1 MSEAQFTRQVLAF
14 NQWKKDIIREAVR
27 FRTWLNGHHLM
38 TDDLKEQLDDAL
50 QQLIA
55 DQITVAFA
63 GEFSR
68 GKTELINAMFFS
80 QYGRRILPST
90 IGRTTMCPTELFY
103 DRRLD
108 KSYIRLLPV
117 ETRASDI
124 SIDNFKRL
132 PDKWKQIELDPNDPD
147 AMTMAFAEVA
157 ATKIVTGDIAAK
169 FGFDVN
175 ALEPAADGRF
185 SIPAWRHALISFRHP
200 LLQEGL
206 NIVDTPGLN
215 ALGYEPELTLSL
227 LPDAQAII
235 FLLSADTGV
244 TATDLE
250 IWKEHVSHL
259 GGRMHKGLFVV
270 INKIDLVWDDIEG
283 DDHVHKSIEKIR
295 KLSAQQLGVELD
307 KVITLSAK
315 MGLKAKIDR
324 DGALLARSCLD
335 QLEELI
341 ASGIIAEKEKL
352 LQATLVRALFGMI
365 QDARDAIA
373 GRVAAMTEQKRAIG
387 DNISNSQSEL
397 VALTRRTKQEQQF
410 FQRAQIVLKSGRA
423 LIETRLPV
431 LLSCVSSD
439 RLREHYN
446 GAKIVLERS
455 WTATGINESI
465 DHFFAALE
473 QDLQKLDSEAHSM
486 SQEIQRF
493 YVDCRTE
500 GLIGEMKLSAFSAK
514 EQLDSL
520 ERLHTQSGRY
530 QLRLT
535 KLASG
540 QGREGTRFFHALAE
554 KARDIYVA
562 AGRNAQHWCKDALNP
577 VIQKAVARRNL
588 LGEQM
593 QQLAKLSQAG
603 QTGQQRLAEV
613 ERILAEL
620 ERQHAMLDNSLAV
633 LKRPA
638 PQLAVSRIVTLES
651 KPLA

>member
-27 FRTWLNGHHLM
+27 FRTWLNEHHLM
-38 TDDLKEQLDDAL
+38 TDDLKEQIEDAL
-50 QQLIA
+50 QQLIS

-68 GKTELINAMFFS
+68 GKTELINALFFS
-80 QYGRRILPST
+80 QYGRRVLPST

-117 ETRASDI
+117 ETRASNV
-124 SIDNFKRL
+124 SIDSFKRL
-132 PDKWKQIELDPNDPD
+132 PDKWKHIDLDANDPD
-147 AMTMAFAEVA
+147 AMTKAFAEVA
-157 ATKIVTGDIAAK
+157 ATKIVSADVAAK
-169 FGFDVN
+169 YGFDVE

-227 LPDAQAII
+227 LPEAQAII

-250 IWKEHVSHL
+250 IWKEHISHL
-259 GGRMHKGLFVV
+259 GGRLHRGLFVV
-270 INKIDLVWDDIEG
+270 INKIDLVWGDIQGEE
-283 DDHVHKSIEKIR
+283 HVLQSIEKIR
-295 KLSAQQLGVELD
+295 RLSAKQLGVEPEN
-307 KVITLSAK
+307 VIALSAK
-315 MGLKAKIDR
+315 MGLKAKMDR
-324 DGALLARSCLD
+324 DMALLSHSCLD
-335 QLEELI
+335 QLEDLI
-341 ASGIIAEKEKL
+341 ASGIIAEKERL
-352 LQATLVRALFGMI
+352 LQATLVRSLFGLI
-365 QDARDAIA
+365 QDARDAV
-373 GRVAAMTEQKRAIG
+373 GSRVESMREQKKAIA
-387 DNISNSQSEL
+387 DNIADSQSEL

-423 LIETRLPV
+423 LIENRLPV
-431 LLSCVSSD
+431 LLSCVAPE
-439 RLREHYN
+439 RLREHYGN
-446 GAKIVLERS
+446 AKNTMDRS
-455 WTATGINESI
+455 WTANGVNEAI
-465 DHFFAALE
+465 DSFFAALE
-473 QDLQKLDSEAHSM
+473 QDLQKLDSEAKNM
-486 SQEIQRF
+486 TREIQKF
-493 YVDCRTE
+493 YTDCRAE
-500 GLIGEMKLSAFSAK
+500 GLIGDMKVPEFTAK
-514 EQLDSL
+514 EQLEAL
-520 ERLHTQSGRY
+520 EQLHSQSGRY

-535 KLASG
+535 RLASG
-540 QGREGTRFFHALAE
+540 QGKEGVRFFNALAE

-562 AGRNAQHWCKDALNP
+562 AGRNGQHWCKDALNP

-593 QQLAKLSQAG
+593 QQLATLSQAG
-603 QTGQQRLAEV
+603 QTGQQRLAEAHRML
-613 ERILAEL
+613 EEL
-620 ERQHAMLDNSLAV
+620 EHQYGMLDQSLEI

-638 PQLAVSRIVTLES
+638 PQLTSNRIVTL
-651 KPLA
+651 A

>member
-27 FRTWLNGHHLM
+27 FRNWLTEHNLM
-38 TDDLKEQLDDAL
+38 TDDLKQQIEDTL
-50 QQLIA
+50 QQLVS

-68 GKTELINAMFFS
+68 GKTELINALFFS
-80 QYGRRILPST
+80 QYGRRVLPST

-117 ETRASDI
+117 ETRASNV
-124 SIDNFKRL
+124 SIDSFKRL
-132 PDKWKQIELDPNDPD
+132 PDKWKHIDLDPNDPES
-147 AMTMAFAEVA
+147 MARAFSEVA
-157 ATKIVTGDIAAK
+157 ATKVVSAEIAAK
-169 FGFDVN
+169 YGFDVS
-175 ALEPAADGRF
+175 ALEPAAGDRF

-235 FLLSADTGV
+235 FMLSADTGV

-259 GGRMHKGLFVV
+259 GGRLHKGLFVV

-283 DDHVHKSIEKIR
+283 EAHVAQSIEKIR
-295 KLSAQQLGVELD
+295 RLSAQQLGVELD
-307 KVITLSAK
+307 KVIALSAK
-315 MGLKAKIDR
+315 MGLRAKIDR
-324 DGALLARSCLD
+324 DAALLTRSSLD
-335 QLEELI
+335 QLEDLI
-341 ASGIIAEKEKL
+341 AGGIIAEKEKL
-352 LQATLVRALFGMI
+352 IQATLVRSLYGLI
-365 QDARDAIA
+365 QDARDAIGA
-373 GRVAAMTEQKRAIG
+373 RVEAMSEQQKSLSENIADSQTELI
-387 DNISNSQSEL
+387 
-397 VALTRRTKQEQQF
+397 ALTRKTKQEQQF

-423 LIETRLPV
+423 LVENRLPV
-431 LLSCVSSD
+431 LLSCVAAD
-439 RLREHYN
+439 RLREHFN
-446 GAKIVLERS
+446 ATRTQLEKS
-455 WTATGINESI
+455 WTGSSVNEAI
-465 DHFFAALE
+465 DQFFAALE
-473 QDLQKLDSEAHSM
+473 QDIQKLDSEAQVM
-486 SQEIQRF
+486 ARDIGQF
-493 YVDCRTE
+493 YLECRAE
-500 GLIGEMKLSAFSAK
+500 GLVTDMRVPAFSVRDQLEAL
-514 EQLDSL
+514 EQ
-520 ERLHTQSGRY
+520 LHTQSGRY

-540 QGREGTRFFHALAE
+540 QGKEAVRFFNALAE

-562 AGRNAQHWCKDALNP
+562 AGHNAQHWCKDALNP

-603 QTGQQRLAEV
+603 QTGQQRLEEAA
-613 ERILAEL
+613 RMLAEL
-620 ERQHAMLDNSLAV
+620 QQQYQMLDYSLAV

-638 PQLAVSRIVTLES
+638 PQKVADRIVTLG
-651 KPLA
+651 